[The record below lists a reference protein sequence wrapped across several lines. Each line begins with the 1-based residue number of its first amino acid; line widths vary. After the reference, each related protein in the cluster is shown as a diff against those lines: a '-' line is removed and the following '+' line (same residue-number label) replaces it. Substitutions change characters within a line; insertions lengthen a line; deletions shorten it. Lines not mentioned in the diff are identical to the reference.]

1 MFRWVR
7 VRVAALS
14 EGAVI
19 RLSFEV
25 RWFRW
30 VLVRRGSGVVSKGI
44 GVICSV
50 VAIGIPVVRSS
61 VVRDIG
67 ITSGGVSDS
76 FRRAEWVKC
85 LCARLCCPYDVILL
99 FFVTYRRLVS
109 GE

>member
-1 MFRWVR
+1 MFRWVL
-7 VRVAALS
+7 VRVVVLS

-25 RWFRW
+25 RLFRW

-76 FRRAEWVKC
+76 LRRAEWVKC